1 MSSPNP
7 SPLQISAMQLSDLS
21 DVMVVELRNYDFP
34 WTEGIFRDC
43 IKSGYTLQA
52 VRLEQRLI
60 GYGVMQIA
68 ADEAHILNLC
78 IDRHY
83 NHRGYAK
90 QLLEHLLLLAEQ
102 AKAKA
107 AFLEVRPS
115 NPRAMQMYDRA
126 GFNEVGRRS
135 GYYDAK
141 NGRED
146 AVVMA
151 KSIGS
156 EQ

>member
-1 MSSPNP
+1 
-7 SPLQISAMQLSDLS
+7 MQLTDLS
-21 DVMVVELRNYDFP
+21 DVMVLEKRNYDIP

-43 IKSGYTLQA
+43 IKSDYTLQL
-52 VRLEQRLI
+52 VRQELCLI

-78 IDRHY
+78 IDRHF

-90 QLLEHLLLLAEQ
+90 QLLEHLLGMAEQ
-102 AKAKA
+102 VNARM

-115 NPRAMQMYDRA
+115 NPRAMQLYDRA

-135 GYYDAK
+135 GYYDSK

-146 AVVMA
+146 AIVMA
-151 KSIGS
+151 KSIGIG
-156 EQ
+156 Q